1 NDNQA
6 VVINGKIVKDYSGR
20 GTTKNGIIKPDLI
33 APATNIVSCAIGN
46 KKLYTSKSGTSMAV
60 PVVCGVIG
68 LYLEHNGLRTNNYVK
83 SRLKQTCA
91 DRRLPVI
98 RQGAGLINPL
108 QFLGI

>member
-1 NDNQA
+1 
-6 VVINGKIVKDYSGR
+6 
-20 GTTKNGIIKPDLI
+20 
-33 APATNIVSCAIGN
+33 
-46 KKLYTSKSGTSMAV
+46 MAV